1 MYSLPYKPCAL
12 LELRLQGIEGMPTF
26 SSGSSPFSLGAPMW
40 VLAILAVTLMGKGFY
55 FRPPP
60 ELIQMCFQNLP
71 KSLFFP
77 CTVVRIRHESLSSYA
92 LFKKQ
97 NSCSDEYQKYRK
109 YPA

>member
-1 MYSLPYKPCAL
+1 
-12 LELRLQGIEGMPTF
+12 MPTF

-77 CTVVRIRHESLSSYA
+77 CTRTEEAEGILDPKESEKLNFNEKCTRSPLLTQLWATAILGSLSG
-92 LFKKQ
+92 
-97 NSCSDEYQKYRK
+97 
-109 YPA
+109 